1 MKTDLTGQRFERLT
15 ALRKHDRCNQGWRY
29 FCRCDCG
36 ETIVVIGANLKRGHT
51 KSCGCLRSEMVAAK
65 NFVHGHSG
73 TQAYETWCQIKK
85 RCSRPNA
92 VHFDRYGGRGI
103 TMCKRW
109 RDSFEAFLADMGEPP
124 SPRHSIDRINN
135 DGNYEPRN
143 CRWSLPLVQMNN
155 TSRNRYYTRGGETL
169 TVAEWCRALK
179 LSHATVRMR
188 LHRGW
193 TIEDALT
200 RPLRDSQRSK

>member
-1 MKTDLTGQRFERLT
+1 
-15 ALRKHDRCNQGWRY
+15 
-29 FCRCDCG
+29 
-36 ETIVVIGANLKRGHT
+36 
-51 KSCGCLRSEMVAAK
+51 
-65 NFVHGHSG
+65 
-73 TQAYETWCQIKK
+73 
-85 RCSRPNA
+85 
-92 VHFDRYGGRGI
+92 
-103 TMCKRW
+103 MCKRW